1 VSRKEL
7 LMPWKTPKP
16 ARRRMRAC
24 LLGLL
29 VAVAVMAFASST
41 WAESG
46 CHDRGTQGPV
56 TIAGR

>member
-1 VSRKEL
+1 
-7 LMPWKTPKP
+7 MPWKTPKP